1 MVMEIEE
8 EYVVERKITFS
19 KKDDELEIYFEL
31 SEEERDL
38 LDEYIVDEV
47 YFDDEGSPPSFL
59 VIRFRKR

>member
-1 MVMEIEE
+1 MEIEE

-31 SEEERDL
+31 SEEERNM

-47 YFDDEGSPPSFL
+47 YFDDYPDSPSYL